1 MNYLPHLAAINPKSL
16 STPVRICFDASR
28 AQGGG
33 PGLNQ
38 ILAKGPDRF
47 INNLAG
53 VIVNFRN
60 GRVAAKGD
68 VKKMYNC
75 VRLAKEDAFMQC
87 FLWRNLDV
95 NQKPKTYQVLVN
107 NIGVKPAGAIAA
119 LALQKSADIHVE
131 EFADTSRQLKGKSYV
146 DDLGLTAE
154 DQDEL
159 KKRTI
164 EADSILLHANMHV
177 KKWVYSG
184 DSQCESVEVGDTL
197 NTALSLDL
205 ERMLGITWDPY
216 KDVFRFTM
224 RINLSPLKNK
234 SRTGPDLTKEQ
245 LISDPPKSITR
256 REYYSQV
263 QSLFDPIGLLA
274 PVLLKAKVLL
284 RMTWEDSCDKL
295 RWDDPLPGPL
305 VKQIIEFFIEL
316 YELETLEFSRSL
328 WPQDKTVGDP
338 ELIIFSDGSVLAFG
352 TTAYIR
358 WKLESGQWWS
368 TLIMSKSKIAPKHRI
383 TIPRLELNGAVLAK
397 RLKEFIVGELDI
409 KFSSI
414 YHLVDSSTVLGYLH
428 KSDSKLKP
436 FEGVRVSEIQTSGE
450 FTGGRLKNWAW
461 IDGENNPADWATK
474 PRGVSELG
482 VGSLWQAGASFLRED
497 FNKWPVKLNFKAE
510 RLEGEL
516 LPKNVHLVM
525 LASEDL
531 SQCSISCFEMRAK
544 LTKY

>member
-1 MNYLPHLAAINPKSL
+1 MTGASRVDYMIGLGKASWQPQRIQKALGGGDFWLWGNDFGSCVGGSHPLVNSFTTRSDSLYTVMKTMVQDKSVLDSLKIPTCSALATKVSLSECSDFLNLERLGTTVEPRCGSCRCGKCPVPGSRFSFREESELKMIEEGLSYDADQKCWVAKYPYLFPRETLKGTKEVALKSMLATERTLQRKGDWSQVYQKQIEDMLKRGVAREVPEGELKSYTGHVNYLPHLAAINPKSL
-16 STPVRICFDASR
+16 STPVRICFDASS

-75 VRLAKEDAFMQC
+75 VWLAKEDAFMQC

-131 EFADTSRQLKGKSYV
+131 EFADTSCQLKGKSYV

-205 ERMLGITWDPY
+205 ERMLGIPWDPY
-216 KDVFRFTM
+216 KDVFCFTM

-263 QSLFDPIGLLA
+263 QY
-274 PVLLKAKVLL
+274 
-284 RMTWEDSCDKL
+284 
-295 RWDDPLPGPL
+295 
-305 VKQIIEFFIEL
+305 FI
-316 YELETLEFSRSL
+316 
-328 WPQDKTVGDP
+328 P
-338 ELIIFSDGSVLAFG
+338 
-352 TTAYIR
+352 
-358 WKLESGQWWS
+358 
-368 TLIMSKSKIAPKHRI
+368 
-383 TIPRLELNGAVLAK
+383 
-397 RLKEFIVGELDI
+397 
-409 KFSSI
+409 
-414 YHLVDSSTVLGYLH
+414 
-428 KSDSKLKP
+428 
-436 FEGVRVSEIQTSGE
+436 
-450 FTGGRLKNWAW
+450 
-461 IDGENNPADWATK
+461 
-474 PRGVSELG
+474 
-482 VGSLWQAGASFLRED
+482 
-497 FNKWPVKLNFKAE
+497 
-510 RLEGEL
+510 
-516 LPKNVHLVM
+516 
-525 LASEDL
+525 
-531 SQCSISCFEMRAK
+531 
-544 LTKY
+544 